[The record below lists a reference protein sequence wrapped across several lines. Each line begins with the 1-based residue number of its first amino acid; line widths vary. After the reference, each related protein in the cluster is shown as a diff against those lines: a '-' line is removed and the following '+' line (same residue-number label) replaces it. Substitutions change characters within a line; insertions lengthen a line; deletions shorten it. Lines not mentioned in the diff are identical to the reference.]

1 MELIVKKLSN
11 INFET
16 HNIRVLNKN
25 EYQDEISNKMKS
37 LKISKKKK
45 KESDRFSVIFFNQN
59 SKKKLN
65 IDKNIINLNFSS
77 IYLVNNKIPSFKKI
91 LYSIDSL
98 IDKLNIKPLYIN
110 EQSNKNL
117 FIVGISNQDK
127 EKLQVDKRKDW
138 KVWIDF
144 IPGDK
149 TKNIYNYLVKD
160 NSILNNHVHTTNLN
174 NNYDCNFP
182 LLDVYKSMNNYT
194 NNL

>member
-59 SKKKLN
+59 RKKKLN

-91 LYSIDSL
+91 IYSIDSL
-98 IDKLNIKPLYIN
+98 IDKLNIKPLYVN
-110 EQSNKNL
+110 EQKNKNL
-117 FIVGISNQDK
+117 FIIGISNQDK

-149 TKNIYNYLVKD
+149 TKNIYNYLVKN

>member
-91 LYSIDSL
+91 IYSIDSL
-98 IDKLNIKPLYIN
+98 IDKLNIKPLYVN
-110 EQSNKNL
+110 EQKNKNL
-117 FIVGISNQDK
+117 FIIGISNQDK

>member
-25 EYQDEISNKMKS
+25 EYQDELSNKMKS

-110 EQSNKNL
+110 EQTNKNL
-117 FIVGISNQDK
+117 FIIGISNQDK

>member
-11 INFET
+11 INFES

-59 SKKKLN
+59 RKKKLN

-110 EQSNKNL
+110 EQANKNL
-117 FIVGISNQDK
+117 FIIGISNQDK
-127 EKLQVDKRKDW
+127 EKLQIDKRNEW

-149 TKNIYNYLVKD
+149 TKNIYNYLIKD
-160 NSILNNHVHTTNLN
+160 TSVLNNHVHTTNLN
-174 NNYDCNFP
+174 NKYNCNFP

>member
-91 LYSIDSL
+91 IYSIDSL
-98 IDKLNIKPLYIN
+98 IDKLNIKPLYVN
-110 EQSNKNL
+110 EQKNKNL
-117 FIVGISNQDK
+117 FIIGISNQDK

-149 TKNIYNYLVKD
+149 TKNIYNYLVKN